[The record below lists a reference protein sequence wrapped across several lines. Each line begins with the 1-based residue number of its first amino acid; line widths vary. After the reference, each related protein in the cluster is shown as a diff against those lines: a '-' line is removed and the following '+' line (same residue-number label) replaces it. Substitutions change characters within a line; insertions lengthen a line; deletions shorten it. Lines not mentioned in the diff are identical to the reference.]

1 MPSSKLT
8 EEEKDAVAAQY
19 PIPTMLQLTKGIVTF
34 RRDPRRYFPDDDASR
49 WMLSL
54 LAASHDIGLS
64 LKLVTPFMVARPLKD
79 NFQRQHRFSHLFYFW
94 RLWLAHVHEAWL
106 MFNKRTAHPAVLAIK
121 ADPNIRAAFAAVCA
135 TRGKKVLKDLTAG
148 DLMEKCRNVT
158 FHYDEREGD
167 KWKKQLKSL
176 SHRFPLFITDGDGK
190 QSDTRWL
197 VADEYFLSRLNRLK
211 FSSVRLQQATSR
223 LTHEI
228 LFLVNA
234 CQQVCFEQR
243 NPRLRRVRGG

>member
-1 MPSSKLT
+1 M
-8 EEEKDAVAAQY
+8 AASARY
-19 PIPTMLQLTKGIVTF
+19 PIPAMLELTKGIVTF
-34 RRDPRRYFPDDDASR
+34 RRDPRKYFPDDVASR

-64 LKLVTPFMVARPLKD
+64 QKLVTPFMVAGPLK
-79 NFQRQHRFSHLFYFW
+79 NQFQRQYRFSHLFYFW

-106 MFNKRTAHPAVLAIK
+106 MFNKRADHPVVLAIK
-121 ADPNIRAAFAAVCA
+121 ADPKIRAAFAAVCA
-135 TRGKKVLKDLTAG
+135 TRGKKALKDLTAG
-148 DLMEKCRNVT
+148 DLMAKCRNVT

-167 KWKKQLKSL
+167 KWKKQLKML

-197 VADEYFLSRLNRLK
+197 VADEYYLSRLNRLK
-211 FSSVRLQQATSR
+211 FSSVRLQKTTSK

-234 CQQVCFEQR
+234 CQQVYFEQR
-243 NPRLRRVRGG
+243 NPRMRRIRGG